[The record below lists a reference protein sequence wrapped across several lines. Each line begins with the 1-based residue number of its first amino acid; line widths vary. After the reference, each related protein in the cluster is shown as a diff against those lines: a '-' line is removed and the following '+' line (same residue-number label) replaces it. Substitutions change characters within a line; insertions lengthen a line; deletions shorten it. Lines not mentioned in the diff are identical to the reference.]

1 LTQQDLEQMLD
12 DKKILYDSLNLKKKS
27 EDNVFAFVE
36 ISDSESFQ
44 QLLNNGLK
52 IDGKKIRA
60 YVS

>member
-1 LTQQDLEQMLD
+1 MLD

-36 ISDSESFQ
+36 ISDSESFN